1 MRRGTALALV
11 VASAACFGTL
21 AVLGAL
27 AYRYGARPL
36 PLPAWRFATAIVV
49 MGGYV
54 AVRRPGALVA
64 ARADLGR
71 FVLLSVAGYGAAS
84 MCFFFALGHASAAVV
99 TVLLYTYPALVALYE
114 TLAGRSK
121 LSWTTVAGVIM
132 TFAGCA
138 LVVGLLDAEIH
149 VDAVGTILGLGAG
162 VGYASF
168 TVMSGRLVGGHS
180 RLVVM
185 TFLFGVS
192 AVVIGCVSLLAGE
205 SLSPAGWTPALWAVL
220 ALLVVIPPTIVA
232 VALYMGGIRRLGAS
246 RAAIASTTEP
256 LFTIVLAWL
265 LLGDRLTV
273 MQAIGALLVV
283 AGVMLAERF
292 GTGASETVLPA

>member
-36 PLPAWRFATAIVV
+36 PLLAWRFAIATVV

-54 AVRRPGALVA
+54 AIRRPGALVA

-205 SLSPAGWTPALWAVL
+205 SLSPAAWTPALWAVL
-220 ALLVVIPPTIVA
+220 ALLVVIPTIAA

-256 LFTIVLAWL
+256 LFTIALAWM
-265 LLGDRLTV
+265 LLGDRLTFV
-273 MQAIGALLVV
+273 QAIGALLVV

-292 GTGASETVLPA
+292 GAGASETVLPA

>member
-1 MRRGTALALV
+1 VRRGTALALV

-27 AYRYGARPL
+27 AYRHGAQPL
-36 PLPAWRFATAIVV
+36 PLLAWRFAIAAVV

-54 AVRRPGALVA
+54 AITRPGALA
-64 ARADLGR
+64 GARGDLGR
-71 FVLLSVAGYGAAS
+71 FVLLSVGGYGAAS
-84 MCFFFALGHASAAVV
+84 MCFFFALGHASPAVV
-99 TVLLYTYPALVALYE
+99 TVLLYTYPALVALWE
-114 TLAGRSK
+114 TVRGRSTP
-121 LSWTTVAGVIM
+121 SWTTVAGVVM

-149 VDAVGTILGLGAG
+149 VDAVGAVLGLGAG
-162 VGYASF
+162 LGYASF
-168 TVMSGRLVGGHS
+168 TVMSDRLVAGHS

-192 AVVIGCVSLLAGE
+192 AVVIGAVSLLAGE
-205 SLSPAGWTPALWAVL
+205 TLSPAGWTPALWTVL
-220 ALLVVIPPTIVA
+220 ASLVVIPTIVA

-256 LFTIVLAWL
+256 LFTIALAWM
-265 LLGDRLTV
+265 LLGDRLTIV
-273 MQAIGALLVV
+273 QAMGALLVV
-283 AGVMLAERF
+283 GGVMLAERF
-292 GTGASETVLPA
+292 GAGAPEAPVPA

>member
-36 PLPAWRFATAIVV
+36 PLLAWRFAIAAVV
-49 MGGYV
+49 MGGYL
-54 AVRRPGALVA
+54 AIRRPGALVA
-64 ARADLGR
+64 ARADIGR

-84 MCFFFALGHASAAVV
+84 VCFFFALGHASPAVV

-114 TLAGRSK
+114 AVTGRSTP
-121 LSWTTVAGVIM
+121 SWSTVAGVVM
-132 TFAGCA
+132 TIAGCA

-149 VDAVGTILGLGAG
+149 VDATGALLGLGAG
-162 VGYASF
+162 AGYASF
-168 TVMSGRLVGGHS
+168 TVMSGRLVAGHS

-185 TFLFGVS
+185 TFLFGIS
-192 AVVIGCVSLLAGE
+192 AAVIGVVALLAGE
-205 SLSPAGWTPALWAVL
+205 SLSPAAWTPALWVVL
-220 ALLVVIPPTIVA
+220 GLLVAVPTIVA
-232 VALYMGGIRRLGAS
+232 VALYMGGVRRLGAS

-256 LFTIVLAWL
+256 LFTIALAWM

-273 MQAIGALLVV
+273 VQAVGALLVI
-283 AGVMLAERF
+283 AGVMLAERS
-292 GTGASETVLPA
+292 GADVPETVVPA

>member
-27 AYRYGARPL
+27 AYRHGARPL
-36 PLPAWRFATAIVV
+36 PLLAWRFAIATVV

-54 AVRRPGALVA
+54 ATRRPGALVA

-84 MCFFFALGHASAAVV
+84 MCFFFALGHASPAVV

-114 TLAGRSK
+114 TVTGRSTP
-121 LSWTTVAGVIM
+121 SWTTAAGVVM
-132 TFAGCA
+132 TFVGCA
-138 LVVGLLDAEIH
+138 LVVGLFDAEVH
-149 VDAVGTILGLGAG
+149 VDTVGAVLGLGAG

-168 TVMSGRLVGGHS
+168 TVMSARLVSGHS
-180 RLVVM
+180 RPVVM

-192 AVVIGCVSLLAGE
+192 AVVIGAVSLLAGE
-205 SLSPAGWTPALWAVL
+205 TLSPVAWTPALWVVL
-220 ALLVVIPPTIVA
+220 ALLVAVPTIIA
-232 VALYMGGIRRLGAS
+232 VILYMGGIRRLGPS

-256 LFTIVLAWL
+256 LFTIALAWM
-265 LLGDRLTV
+265 LLGDGLTV
-273 MQAIGALLVV
+273 VQAIGALLVV
-283 AGVMLAERF
+283 AGVILAEGF
-292 GTGASETVLPA
+292 GSDAPETVLAA

>member
-1 MRRGTALALV
+1 
-11 VASAACFGTL
+11 
-21 AVLGAL
+21 VLGAL
-27 AYRYGARPL
+27 AYRHGARPL
-36 PLPAWRFATAIVV
+36 PLLAWRFAIATVV

-54 AVRRPGALVA
+54 AIRRPGALVA

-121 LSWTTVAGVIM
+121 PSWTTVAGVVM

-220 ALLVVIPPTIVA
+220 ALLVVIPTIVA

-256 LFTIVLAWL
+256 LFTIVLAWM
-265 LLGDRLTV
+265 LLGDRLTAV
-273 MQAIGALLVV
+273 QAIGALLVV
-283 AGVMLAERF
+283 VGVMLAERF
-292 GTGASETVLPA
+292 GAGASETVLPA